1 MKRKDVPDGTCFRYL
16 NDTINKPLINSAR
29 RPADLPEEWS
39 FSWMSKDTLEYENKE
54 VEILEHYSTHRVPP
68 PITKALMRRDLQMGD
83 CFKYIDNHRLV
94 DAYVVTPVGSRI
106 TLPPYWRASNDMS
119 ASPHWDSKVELLE
132 NFSTHPIPTPRKRT
146 SMVSPTKVFVS
157 NPNEPR
163 FGEALIDGLSLE
175 VCLKRFI
182 ENQQDL
188 KTAHGLLFKH
198 LLTSAQKLAASVE
211 YSRLVKVKTVRSKE
225 EKARKDLYQVVC
237 ERDEDGE

>member
-16 NDTINKPLINSAR
+16 NINIIKPLINSAR
-29 RPADLPEEWS
+29 RPRALPEEWS
-39 FSWMSKDTLEYENKE
+39 FSWMSKDTLEYEDKE
-54 VEILEHYSTHRVPP
+54 VEILEHYSTHPIP
-68 PITKALMRRDLQMGD
+68 TPITKALLRKDLQVGD
-83 CFKYIDNHRLV
+83 CFKYVGLNG
-94 DAYVVTPVGSRI
+94 AYVVTPVGGWN
-106 TLPPYWRASNDMS
+106 TLPPDWRASND
-119 ASPHWDSKVELLE
+119 ASSFHLLESKVELLK

-188 KTAHGLLFKH
+188 KTAHD
-198 LLTSAQKLAASVE
+198 LTSAQKLAASVE
-211 YSRLVKVKTVRSKE
+211 YSRLVKVKTIRSKE